1 MKSKNN
7 EKKRGAVRLALIV
20 LIGVVFGFG
29 VYTWMS
35 SALLGNQMPMPFGVG
50 VGVVVTGSMEPEL
63 SVDDVIVVRTASDY
77 KVGDVVVYQSRRILV
92 VHKIIAVDGT
102 TVTTQGTANDVADA
116 PIHVSNIKGKVWFH
130 IDGAGA
136 VLDWVRSPIGSI
148 LVLALAVLLLV
159 KSYATENKGTRQKQE
174 ALDEI
179 RREIERLKQENKE

>member
-7 EKKRGAVRLALIV
+7 DKKRGAVRLTLIV

-35 SALLGNQMPMPFGVG
+35 SAVLGNQMPMPFGVG

-116 PIHVSNIKGKVWFH
+116 PIHVSDIKGKVWFH

-148 LVLALAVLLLV
+148 LVLALAALLLV

-179 RREIERLKQENKE
+179 RREIERMKQENKE

>member
-7 EKKRGAVRLALIV
+7 EKKRGAVRLTLIV

-77 KVGDVVVYQSRRILV
+77 KVGDVVVYQSRHILV

-116 PIHVSNIKGKVWFH
+116 PIHVSDIKGKVWFQ

-159 KSYATENKGTRQKQE
+159 KSYATEDKGTRQKQE

>member
-116 PIHVSNIKGKVWFH
+116 PIHVSDIKGKVWFH

>member
-1 MKSKNN
+1 MKSKSN

-29 VYTWMS
+29 VYTWIS
-35 SALLGNQMPMPFGVG
+35 SAVLGNQMPMPFGVG

-63 SVDDVIVVRTASDY
+63 SIDDVIVVRTASDY
-77 KVGDVVVYQSRRILV
+77 KVGDVVVYQSRHILV

-116 PIHVSNIKGKVWFH
+116 PIHVSDIKGKVWFH

-136 VLDWVRSPIGSI
+136 VLEWVRSPIGSI
-148 LVLALAVLLLV
+148 LVLALAAFLLA

-179 RREIERLKQENKE
+179 RREIERLKNENKE

>member
-1 MKSKNN
+1 MKSESNA
-7 EKKRGAVRLALIV
+7 KKRGAVRLALIV

-29 VYTWMS
+29 AYTWLS
-35 SALLGNQMPMPFGVG
+35 SSVIGNQMPMPFGVG

-63 SVDDVIVVRTASDY
+63 SIDDVIVVRTASDY
-77 KVGDVVVYQSRRILV
+77 KVGDVVVYQSRHILV

-116 PIHVSNIKGKVWFH
+116 PIHVSDIKGKVWFH

-136 VLDWVRSPIGSI
+136 VVEWVRSPIGSI
-148 LVLALAVLLLV
+148 LVLALAAFLLV
-159 KSYATENKGTRQKQE
+159 QSYADENKETRKKQE

-179 RREIERLKQENKE
+179 RREIERLKHENKK

>member
-7 EKKRGAVRLALIV
+7 EKKRGAVRLTLIV

-35 SALLGNQMPMPFGVG
+35 SAVLGNQMPMPFGVG

-116 PIHVSNIKGKVWFH
+116 PIHVSDIKGKVWFH

-148 LVLALAVLLLV
+148 LVLALAALLLV